1 MISSYRISHLAK
13 GGEYDRALA
22 GDPLDAYL
30 ARRERELLL
39 TLLSRLYP
47 GGLQRSLD
55 FACGTGRISQLLDG
69 MAAQPFAVDVS
80 PTMLGEATRKC
91 PRTAFFT
98 QDITEAPLPIEPVEL
113 VTAFRFFGNAED
125 ELRAS
130 ALHAIRR
137 CLAPGGHLVLNNHRN
152 PWSVS
157 ALVLR
162 AAGERLPL
170 DLHYWKLK
178 HLLRRAG
185 FRVRRTYGVGGWI
198 YRAKLLRPELLDSE
212 WADAFEQVSRLR
224 VAGPWCP
231 DAVIVAQRME

>member
-1 MISSYRISHLAK
+1 MISYRISHLAK
-13 GGEYDRALA
+13 GGDYDQALA
-22 GDPLDAYL
+22 RDPLDAYT

-39 TLLSRLYP
+39 TLLPRLYP
-47 GGLQRSLD
+47 GGVQRSLD

-69 MAAQPFAVDVS
+69 ISAQPFAVDVS
-80 PTMLGEATRKC
+80 TTMLAEATRKC
-91 PRTAFFT
+91 PRTTFFT
-98 QDITEAPLPIEPVEL
+98 QDITETPLPIEPVEL

-125 ELRAS
+125 QLRTA

-137 CLAPGGHLVLNNHRN
+137 ALTPGGYLVLNNHRN
-152 PWSVS
+152 PWSVP

-162 AAGERLPL
+162 AAGERVPL

-178 HLLRRAG
+178 SLLRRAG
-185 FRVRRTYGVGGWI
+185 FRIRRTYGLGGWL
-198 YRAKLLRPELLDSE
+198 YRAKLLRPDILDSR
-212 WADAFEQVSRLR
+212 WADLFEQVSRLK